1 MFSEKKIL
9 IGIAG
14 GIAAYKAAELVRQF
28 KKNSAKVRVMMTQA
42 ALNFITPLTLGT
54 LSENPVL
61 LDLFSQEENQST
73 VHIDWARW
81 PDVII
86 LCPATLNVVGKIAS
100 GIADDAVTTTILAST
115 APVIFCPAMN
125 KEMYANKIYQAN
137 QEKLISNGYHFVA
150 PGKGELACGEEGW
163 GRLAELEDI
172 LSEAKRVLFGDQ
184 ALKGKKVLITA
195 GPTREPIDPVR
206 FISNRSSGKM
216 GFALAEAAVMRGADV
231 TLVSGP
237 GCLKPFPGIRFIS
250 VQTAREMAN
259 QVAECLPESDVLVMA
274 AAVSDYRPKVSS
286 ARKIKKDDVGF
297 AIEIERNDDILL
309 KASENKG
316 SRIHVGFSVETEN
329 EIENSLCKLRKKDL
343 DLIVVNNPLEDGSGF
358 EWDTNKVCL
367 IDKAERVERYPLLSK
382 SELAD
387 RILDKMIGLLKTEQ

>member
-1 MFSEKKIL
+1 
-9 IGIAG
+9 
-14 GIAAYKAAELVRQF
+14 
-28 KKNSAKVRVMMTQA
+28 MMTQA

-61 LDLFSQEENQST
+61 LDLFALDDSQST

-81 PDVII
+81 PDVIVI
-86 LCPATLNVVGKIAS
+86 SPATLNVLGKIAS
-100 GIADDAVTTTILAST
+100 GIADDAVTTTIMAST

-125 KEMYANKIYQAN
+125 KEMYANKIYQSN
-137 QEKLISNGYHFVA
+137 QEKLIGNGYHFVA

-172 LSEAKRVLFGDQ
+172 MWEAKRVLFGDQ

-216 GFALAEAAVMRGADV
+216 GFALAEAAALHGADV

-237 GCLKPFPGIRFIS
+237 SSLKPFPGIRFLS
-250 VQTAREMAN
+250 VQTAAEMAN
-259 QVAECLPESDVLVMA
+259 QVTECLPESDVLVMA
-274 AAVSDYRPKVSS
+274 AAVSDYRPKVFSTQ
-286 ARKIKKDDVGF
+286 KIKRDDAGF
-297 AIEIERNDDILL
+297 AIEIEKNDDILL

-329 EIENSLCKLRKKDL
+329 EVENSLCKLRKKNL
-343 DLIVVNNPLEDGSGF
+343 DLIVVNNPLESGSAF
-358 EWDTNKVCL
+358 ESDTNKVFV
-367 IDKAERVERYPLLSK
+367 IDKAECVERYPLLSK
-382 SELAD
+382 IELAD
-387 RILDKMIGLLKTEQ
+387 KIVDRIIGLLKTEQ